1 MEKKCDSYIHDNVM
15 CWNNLFLWVLRLKGW
30 YIDHR
35 FEIDLSDLAHF
46 FLFWSGFMHLKSTVA
61 LLLMGATT
69 SSSYS

>member
-15 CWNNLFLWVLRLKGW
+15 CGNNLFVWVLRLKRH
-30 YIDHR
+30 IDHR
-35 FEIDLSDLAHF
+35 FEIDLSGLA
-46 FLFWSGFMHLKSTVA
+46 HLKSTVA